1 MNSEQE
7 LLQKLMI
14 SKKIME
20 KHNTIGRGNL
30 GHNLPQTP
38 VMEDYQPVSGSYNI
52 PEDMLLESKPSVKT
66 TELPSNDRIL
76 NSNLPDEIKQ
86 LMIEH
91 PIQQPNMGVVT
102 DSVLSNELVEKASR
116 LMNTKANGDLVNE
129 NVQQIKSQP
138 LPSNIKSIIR
148 EVMEDVLRENGLLS
162 ESETKSNETFK
173 FRVGKHL
180 FEGKLTKIKKI
191 QQ

>member
-20 KHNTIGRGNL
+20 KHNSINRGSIDESRIST
-30 GHNLPQTP
+30 PQL
-38 VMEDYQPVSGSYNI
+38 ENFEPVSGSYNI
-52 PEDMLLESKPSVKT
+52 PEELMVESRPQTRNPETPS
-66 TELPSNDRIL
+66 SDRIL
-76 NSNLPDEIKQ
+76 KSNLPDEIKQ

-91 PIQQPNMGVVT
+91 PIQQPSMGVNNN
-102 DSVLSNELVEKASR
+102 SVLSEELVEKASR
-116 LMNTKANGDLVNE
+116 LMNTKANGELISEFKQTPNKQSAPSDL
-129 NVQQIKSQP
+129 KSM
-138 LPSNIKSIIR
+138 IR
-148 EVMEDVLRENGLLS
+148 EVIEDVLRENGLIT

-180 FEGKLTKIKKI
+180 FEGKLTKVKKI

>member
-20 KHNTIGRGNL
+20 KHNTINRGSVSESRL
-30 GHNLPQTP
+30 SSPQ
-38 VMEDYQPVSGSYNI
+38 VEDFQGVNGKYNI
-52 PEDMLLESKPSVKT
+52 PEELMMESKPQTRSS
-66 TELPSNDRIL
+66 EIPSSDRIL
-76 NSNLPDEIKQ
+76 KSNLPDEIKQ

-91 PIQQPNMGVVT
+91 PIQQPSMGT
-102 DSVLSNELVEKASR
+102 STESVLSEELVEKASR
-116 LMNTKANGDLVNE
+116 LMNTKANGELMSEVRKPSPGVSSDL
-129 NVQQIKSQP
+129 KSV
-138 LPSNIKSIIR
+138 IR
-148 EVMEDVLRENGLLS
+148 EVIEDVLRENGLIT

-173 FRVGKHL
+173 FRVGKHI
-180 FEGKLTKIKKI
+180 FEGKLTRIKKI

>member
-20 KHNTIGRGNL
+20 KHNTINRGSVSESRL
-30 GHNLPQTP
+30 STPQLDNF
-38 VMEDYQPVSGSYNI
+38 EPVSGTYNL
-52 PEDMLLESKPSVKT
+52 PE
-66 TELPSNDRIL
+66 ELMMENKVPTRNYETPSNDRIL
-76 NSNLPDEIKQ
+76 KSNLPDEIKQ

-91 PIQQPNMGVVT
+91 PIQQPNMGV
-102 DSVLSNELVEKASR
+102 SSNPVLSDELVEKASR
-116 LMNTKANGDLVNE
+116 LMNTKANGELVSEVKKINQNVSSDL
-129 NVQQIKSQP
+129 KSV
-138 LPSNIKSIIR
+138 IR
-148 EVMEDVLRENGLLS
+148 EVIEDVLRENGLIT

>member
-20 KHNTIGRGNL
+20 KHNTINRGSIGEGRIST
-30 GHNLPQTP
+30 PQLDNFE
-38 VMEDYQPVSGSYNI
+38 VVSGTYNI
-52 PEDMLLESKPSVKT
+52 PEELMMESRPQQRSSEV
-66 TELPSNDRIL
+66 PSNERIL
-76 NSNLPDEIKQ
+76 KSNLPDEIKQ

-91 PIQQPNMGVVT
+91 PIQQPNMGVSNE
-102 DSVLSNELVEKASR
+102 SVLSEELVEKASR
-116 LMNTKANGDLVNE
+116 LMNTKANGELISETKRPIQNVSPDL
-129 NVQQIKSQP
+129 KSV
-138 LPSNIKSIIR
+138 IR
-148 EVMEDVLRENGLLS
+148 EVIEDVLRENGLIT

-173 FRVGKHL
+173 FRVGKHI

>member
-20 KHNTIGRGNL
+20 KHNTINRGSVSESRL
-30 GHNLPQTP
+30 STPQ
-38 VMEDYQPVSGSYNI
+38 VENFQPVNGSYNI
-52 PEDMLLESKPSVKT
+52 PEEMLMESKPTSRNYDIPT
-66 TELPSNDRIL
+66 NDRIL

-91 PIQQPNMGVVT
+91 PIQQPTMGT
-102 DSVLSNELVEKASR
+102 QTNSVLSEELVEKASR
-116 LMNTKANGDLVNE
+116 LMNTKANGEMMSEITKPTQNTSADL
-129 NVQQIKSQP
+129 KSM
-138 LPSNIKSIIR
+138 IR
-148 EVMEDVLRENGLLS
+148 EVIEDVLRENGILT

-173 FRVGKHL
+173 FRVGKHI
-180 FEGKLTKIKKI
+180 FEGRLTKIKKI